1 MFPVSFGGQRRIYF
15 PHRYRIIRYRFLLG
29 AGRIKK
35 EESIDP
41 SAGIKILKKT
51 GTGGKGDGI
60 AVLFASTRD
69 YLQRRKT
76 LKEALAYSEF
86 PPEKRPSSSIF

>member
-1 MFPVSFGGQRRIYF
+1 M
-15 PHRYRIIRYRFLLG
+15 LG

-35 EESIDP
+35 EDPIDP

-51 GTGGKGDGI
+51 GDRVEKGDGI
-60 AVLFASTRD
+60 AVLFASD
-69 YLQRRKT
+69 EGLFVEAEKT

-86 PPEKRPSSSIF
+86 PPEKRPLIIDILE